1 MRDRWCT
8 AATGSAVGY
17 PLQAEMAAVSTS
29 TFLLLPSIAYTTH
42 SAVFLAAHNSAV
54 VGIIPYKKMDKNVRD
69 NFTG

>member
-29 TFLLLPSIAYTTH
+29 TFLYVPVVAIDCLRHAL
-42 SAVFLAAHNSAV
+42 SALYLAAQSRAV
-54 VGIIPYKKMDKNVRD
+54 VGIIP
-69 NFTG
+69 